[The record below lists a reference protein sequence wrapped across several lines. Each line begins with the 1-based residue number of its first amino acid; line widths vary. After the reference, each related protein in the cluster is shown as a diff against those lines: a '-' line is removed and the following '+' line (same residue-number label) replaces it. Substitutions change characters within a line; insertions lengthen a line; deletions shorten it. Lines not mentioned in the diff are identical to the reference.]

1 MKNNLSEKEKLFC
14 AYYANFGNVKE
25 AAIYAKLG
33 KNGET
38 AALEILRKK
47 TATAYIKKQSLAK
60 AQIKAAVSL
69 RRLAFGRCNDA
80 VKLMFMQPEEVLQ
93 NIDELDLFN
102 VYEIKKSATG
112 NLEIKF
118 FDKIKALSVLYSSG
132 EEFDDDKSS
141 GFFDALKNAV
151 KQEE

>member
-1 MKNNLSEKEKLFC
+1 MKNLTGKEKLFC
-14 AYYANFGNVKE
+14 EFYVHFGNLQE
-25 AAIYAKLG
+25 AAIFAKLDE
-33 KNGET
+33 K
-38 AALEILRKK
+38 AALAALGKK
-47 TATAYIKKQSLAK
+47 TTASYIKKLTSAK
-60 AQIKAAVSL
+60 AQVKAAVSL

-80 VKLMFMQPEEVLQ
+80 VRLMFLEPDDALK
-93 NIDELDLFN
+93 NLDELDLFN
-102 VYEIKKSATG
+102 VSEIRKSASG